1 MTALVSFGANQTLE
15 AMLTFATWQR
25 EFREADR
32 RALKEALNTIRTA
45 VVQPVGTT
53 DRAKARD
60 RRCVTG
66 AEFDAAVTVAI
77 AAAMVMW
84 LSGALDE
91 MEVAL

>member
-1 MTALVSFGANQTLE
+1 MTALTNFGANQALE

-32 RALKEALNTIRTA
+32 RALKEALGTIRTA
-45 VVQPVGTT
+45 MVQPVGATE
-53 DRAKARD
+53 RAKARD

-66 AEFDAAVTVAI
+66 EEFDSAVTVAI

-91 MEVAL
+91 LEVAR

>member
-1 MTALVSFGANQTLE
+1 MTALASFGANQALE
-15 AMLTFATWQR
+15 SMLTFATWQR

-32 RALKEALNTIRTA
+32 RALKEALGTIRTA
-45 VVQPVGTT
+45 MVQPVGVTEH
-53 DRAKARD
+53 AKARD

-66 AEFDAAVTVAI
+66 AEFDSAVTVAI

-91 MEVAL
+91 LEVAR